1 MINYSYDGSFDGLLS
16 LVFDA
21 YNDRK
26 NIGSI
31 KGNQIQIGFLD
42 TYIETD
48 EKKARR
54 VEKYI
59 KNNISYEFF
68 NNVKFAFL
76 SSDERK
82 DIAIVMSIYKAMEI
96 GDKVLETMDEYAIL
110 MSKIIKKVLSE
121 RHRYLGILRFKEV
134 KDGTLFATIEPKNNV
149 LPILLSHFKLRLIN
163 EKFAIFDKKRNMVA
177 YYDTKNFEIF
187 YMEKEELSLSENELE
202 FEELWKIFHKSI
214 SIQER
219 ENKKLQQKNL
229 PKYYWKNLIEDM
241 I

>member
-48 EKKARR
+48 ESKARR

-134 KDGTLFATIEPKNNV
+134 KDGTLFSTIEPKNNV
-149 LPILLSHFKLRLIN
+149 LPILLSHFKSRLIN

>member
-16 LVFDA
+16 LVFDV
-21 YNDRK
+21 YNDRE

-31 KGNQIQIGFLD
+31 RGNQIQISFLD
-42 TYIETD
+42 IHIETD
-48 EKKARR
+48 DKKTRR

-59 KNNISYEFF
+59 KKNISYEFF
-68 NNVKFAFL
+68 NNVKLAFL
-76 SSDERK
+76 SSDEKK
-82 DIAIVMSIYKAMEI
+82 DMAIVMSIYKAIEI
-96 GDKVLETMDEYAIL
+96 GDKVLETMDEYVIL
-110 MSKIIKKVLSE
+110 MSKIIKNVLSE
-121 RHRYLGILRFKEV
+121 RHRYLGIVRFKEV
-134 KDGTLFATIEPKNNV
+134 EDGTLFSTIEPKNNI
-149 LPILLSHFKLRLIN
+149 LPILLSHFKSRLTN

-187 YMEKEELSLSENELE
+187 YMEKQELFLSENELE
-202 FEELWKIFHKSI
+202 FETLWKIFHKSI

-241 I
+241 R